1 MTKYHINDKGKA
13 MVCTAKDGNCHFG
26 QESEHFN
33 SIEAAQRYGDRVNAI
48 SMREPVDVDE
58 EGNIDLSDIIKGE
71 IYVSVPMTVD
81 SDYEEATIDVP
92 MILKMDSK
100 SLYIDDK
107 IEEYREK
114 HPDREY
120 VTINEL
126 VEETTESKELSEI
139 FRDAL
144 HDNGYEYDYEIDDSN
159 LEKPELKFVEEYW
172 DGNPESTSPSER
184 EYYSSDYEVDT
195 PSYENIDGALSRTIA
210 EEYPEIK
217 HLRIKLMSEAELS

>member
-1 MTKYHINDKGKA
+1 MAKYHINGEGKA
-13 MVCTAKDGNCHFG
+13 MLCTAKDGNCPFG
-26 QESEHFN
+26 EESEHFN

-48 SMREPVDVDE
+48 SMREASEVDK
-58 EGNIDLSDIIKGE
+58 EGSIDLSDIIKGE

-81 SDYEEATIDVP
+81 SGYEEATIDVP
-92 MILKMDSK
+92 MILKMESK

-114 HPDREY
+114 HPDKEY

-126 VEETTESKELSEI
+126 VEETTDSKELSEI
-139 FRDAL
+139 FIDSL

-159 LEKPELKFVEEYW
+159 LDKPELKFVEEYW
-172 DGNPESTSPSER
+172 NGNPESTSPSER
-184 EYYSSDYEVDT
+184 EYYSSSYEIDT
-195 PSYENIDGALSRTIA
+195 PSYENIDGALARTIA

-217 HLRIKLMSEAELS
+217 NLRIKLMKN

>member
-1 MTKYHINDKGKA
+1 MAKYHINGEGKA
-13 MVCTAKDGNCHFG
+13 MICTAKDGNCHFG

-48 SMREPVDVDE
+48 SMREASKVDK

-92 MILKMDSK
+92 MILKMNSK

-107 IEEYREK
+107 IKEYREK
-114 HPDREY
+114 HPDKEY

-126 VEETTESKELSEI
+126 VKETTKRKELSEI
-139 FRDAL
+139 FRDSL
-144 HDNGYEYDYEIDDSN
+144 HDNGYEYDYEIDDNN

-172 DGNPESTSPSER
+172 NGNPESVSPSER
-184 EYYSSDYEVDT
+184 EYYSSSYDVDT
-195 PSYENIDGALSRTIA
+195 PDYDDVDKALSKTIA

-217 HLRIKLMSEAELS
+217 HLKIKLMDN